1 MLFRSDCSNSKYL
14 SEKALS
20 VILFDNLIETHLH
33 YLLTNKMFINRED
46 NYRAVYRYSDKQLKY
61 YEDILKYS
69 KKEKLLSAEEYKI
82 LNFVHKQRN
91 KIYHENKIRK
101 NDLEL
106 TIILYYLFLTKKR
119 VDWEKPASFRVFSN
133 DADDEQIDFGQG
145 LIEETFPFNHEKYF
159 FKSWDYIMQKWEIQN
174 NLAITCQ
181 INILNQIKSIEN
193 SIKYL
198 IKTLEEYNYLYQT
211 SYYSFVKEKDAED
224 CRNVDFILL
233 VHMFYR
239 LINENTN
246 CRKDKSNIRDF
257 IKNNKKVYPKWV
269 DINTIKKRVEKFSNL
284 KNEQV
289 FDNYIEIETRIYD
302 LDRKSVV

>member
-1 MLFRSDCSNSKYL
+1 MRNTNLLLIRLNKAVDCSNSKYL

-211 SYYSFVKEKDAED
+211 
-224 CRNVDFILL
+224 NLL
-233 VHMFYR
+233 YF
-239 LINENTN
+239 
-246 CRKDKSNIRDF
+246 
-257 IKNNKKVYPKWV
+257 
-269 DINTIKKRVEKFSNL
+269 
-284 KNEQV
+284 QV
-289 FDNYIEIETRIYD
+289 LT
-302 LDRKSVV
+302 